1 MGPRLS
7 RKRAAGLLPAAST
20 DFDACQR
27 LAQRLFE
34 HEKQPPRG
42 NWWQPSCLATR
53 TGAGK
58 ARFPRDR
65 LLPYEM
71 EVGKEGARAAI
82 TRAAPCRLPAA
93 PCPLPAARC
102 FLPLSRLPPAPPTS
116 AGGRPRS
123 GPPAGLRHAS
133 ATVGGWKRP
142 RAGSEP
148 PSASVPPGKR
158 RAGPRPCRSPA
169 STR

>member
-93 PCPLPAARC
+93 SCPLAGCPLPRRRAQTAG
-102 FLPLSRLPPAPPTS
+102 PAP
-116 AGGRPRS
+116 AHRQ
-123 GPPAGLRHAS
+123 AS